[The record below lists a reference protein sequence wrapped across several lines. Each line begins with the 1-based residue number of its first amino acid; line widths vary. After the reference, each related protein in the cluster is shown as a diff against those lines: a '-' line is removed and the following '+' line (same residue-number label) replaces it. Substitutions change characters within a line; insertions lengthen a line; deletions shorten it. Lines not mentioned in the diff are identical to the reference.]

1 MSKLREDYDSFI
13 EQRNNWLS
21 KHLAQKFFLNQ
32 ESRYVHP
39 FRIFGNVWYV
49 GDSWVCVHLIDTGDG
64 LLLLDGG
71 NIGATAMLVNA
82 IWEAG
87 FNPADVKWMVMSHG
101 HLDHI
106 GGALFFRRMFGTKL
120 YLGEPDARN
129 FREKPELSFIQD
141 AGVRDENVFEV
152 DHEIKD
158 GENIRFG
165 NTEMQFYLVPG
176 HTDGVISAFFDVT
189 DGKQTLRAGYFGGFG
204 FNTMQKDFLLD
215 IGDTTFETRRI
226 YLNSLAKV
234 RDQKV
239 ELFLG
244 NHCVNNR
251 TLEKA
256 EMIRNGCKENPF
268 INSTE
273 WSEYLDSKRDDM
285 LRLMADPAQN

>member
-1 MSKLREDYDSFI
+1 
-13 EQRNNWLS
+13 
-21 KHLAQKFFLNQ
+21 
-32 ESRYVHP
+32 
-39 FRIFGNVWYV
+39 
-49 GDSWVCVHLIDTGDG
+49 SWVCVHLIDTGDG

-129 FREKPELSFIQD
+129 FREKPELSIIQD
-141 AGVRDENVFEV
+141 AGVRDENVFEI

-158 GENIRFG
+158 GEKIRFG

>member
-21 KHLAQKFFLNQ
+21 KHLAQKYFLNQ

-129 FREKPELSFIQD
+129 FREKPELSIIQD

-152 DHEIKD
+152 DYEIKD
-158 GENIRFG
+158 GEKIRFG

>member
-21 KHLAQKFFLNQ
+21 KHLAQKYFLNQ

-129 FREKPELSFIQD
+129 FREKPELSIIQD

-158 GENIRFG
+158 GEKIRFG

>member
-1 MSKLREDYDSFI
+1 
-13 EQRNNWLS
+13 
-21 KHLAQKFFLNQ
+21 
-32 ESRYVHP
+32 VHP

-129 FREKPELSFIQD
+129 FREKPELSIIQD

-158 GENIRFG
+158 GEKIRFG
-165 NTEMQFYLVPG
+165 NTDMQFYLVPG